1 MLIKEHPKYWTLH
14 KEIWQ
19 EEYDKLTV
27 DECKKIINDPQS
39 KDALAL
45 EDKVDL
51 IIARKL
57 LLGDRIK

>member
-1 MLIKEHPKYWTLH
+1 MSGKKFQ
-14 KEIWQ
+14 EIWQ